1 MPFAP
6 RLHESLRHRESQIAL
21 EFAAGE
27 SLETVLGRHLLA
39 VESTTD
45 TALLT
50 SVLLLDRDGTR
61 LWHGA
66 APSLPPGFY
75 EAIDGVEIGPGVG
88 SCGRAAFI
96 GQAVYVTDVA
106 TDPLWKDFRELAL
119 EHGLRACWSTPIR
132 NAEGSLIGTFAIY
145 HPTPRSPTPDEV
157 EAIRL
162 ITGHV
167 AQAIEWARVNSSRAR
182 PSPGNDGKPYL
193 RLVPTASS
201 APEASSHRSNGALLA
216 FLHSQAAKCDRHA
229 EIAET
234 QELSQALKA
243 VARDCRNL
251 IAVVRQRKNVDD
263 NDA

>member
-50 SVLLLDRDGTR
+50 SVLLLDGDGKR

-66 APSLPPGFY
+66 APSLPPSFY
-75 EAIDGVEIGPGVG
+75 EAIDGVEIGPSVG

-106 TDPLWKDFRELAL
+106 TDPLWKDFR
-119 EHGLRACWSTPIR
+119 
-132 NAEGSLIGTFAIY
+132 
-145 HPTPRSPTPDEV
+145 
-157 EAIRL
+157 
-162 ITGHV
+162 
-167 AQAIEWARVNSSRAR
+167 
-182 PSPGNDGKPYL
+182 
-193 RLVPTASS
+193 
-201 APEASSHRSNGALLA
+201 
-216 FLHSQAAKCDRHA
+216 
-229 EIAET
+229 
-234 QELSQALKA
+234 
-243 VARDCRNL
+243 
-251 IAVVRQRKNVDD
+251 
-263 NDA
+263 